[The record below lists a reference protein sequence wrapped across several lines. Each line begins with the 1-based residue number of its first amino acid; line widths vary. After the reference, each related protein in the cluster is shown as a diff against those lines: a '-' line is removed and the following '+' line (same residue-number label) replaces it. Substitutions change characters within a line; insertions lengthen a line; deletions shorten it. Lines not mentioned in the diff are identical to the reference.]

1 MVTSSRGRRPDGR
14 KWLPPVY
21 REPIKPRVRSLD
33 PAKPAL
39 RLVTIGLLTLL
50 SCLLGIG
57 IAWVIV
63 L

>member
-1 MVTSSRGRRPDGR
+1 MTR
-14 KWLPPVY
+14 WLPPVY
-21 REPIKPRVRSLD
+21 REPASPRRVRALGRVGPSH
-33 PAKPAL
+33 PAL

-50 SCLLGIG
+50 ACLLGMG